1 VENQIN
7 KSFMS
12 FDGEK
17 YGYENFVNIALQGNA
32 EISF

>member
-1 VENQIN
+1 
-7 KSFMS
+7 MS